1 VAAGQD
7 REPEALIEVGSRP
20 FFKRQLRA
28 AIHMADSLGYIRI
41 DTICE
46 WVDADA
52 R

>member
-1 VAAGQD
+1 MSFN
-7 REPEALIEVGSRP
+7 REDGSARP
-20 FFKRQLRA
+20 GSIARPFKRQLRA